1 MNAVRLINK
10 WVTPPSVLRKS
21 AAAWVIW
28 LACGSAFGAGA
39 ICLTNLCAQAVLADE
54 RFLMDGKVVPRSFY
68 DAQSL
73 VNDGTILLRSNRN
86 KEAADKLAQ
95 AIQIAPDFAD
105 AHHDYGIALVK
116 LGKPLEAIKEFKKAL
131 SLNSNLG
138 QSWLSLGGTYQSS
151 GKIDDALAAYHEFLT
166 RFPDDPDAPKIAK
179 LVQGL
184 QNLQVTTGATVG
196 SAGATAQD
204 YYDAAVRDG
213 KKIWPPSRIPLKVF
227 IGSGL
232 DTAGFKPSYA
242 EILKQS
248 FNDWA
253 AASKGLIQ
261 FKFVDFANGADI
273 ECYWVSDPRL
283 LHSLAED
290 GEAKL
295 TTDKAG
301 LFHCRIQLVTIPSLP
316 EMPMTENRIRYMA
329 LHEIGHALG
338 ITGHTTDPRD
348 AMFFSSSLEDTWKD
362 LSLRDANT
370 IVRLYSAS

>member
-1 MNAVRLINK
+1 MNAVRSTELGTILH
-10 WVTPPSVLRKS
+10 SVLRQF
-21 AAAWVIW
+21 AAAGMIW
-28 LACGSAFGAGA
+28 LACGSAACAGA
-39 ICLTNLCAQAVLADE
+39 ICLTGSCAQAAFADE
-54 RFLMDGKVVPRSFY
+54 QFLMDGKVVPRSYY

-95 AIQIAPDFAD
+95 AIQIAPSFAA
-105 AHHDYGIALVK
+105 AHHDYALALVK
-116 LGKPLEAIKEFKKAL
+116 LGKPQDAIKEFKTAL
-131 SLNSNLG
+131 SLDPTLASA
-138 QSWLSLGGTYQSS
+138 WLSLGGTYQSS
-151 GKIDDALAAYHEFLT
+151 GKLDDALDAYHEFLT
-166 RFPDDPDAPKIAK
+166 RFPNDPDAPKIAK

-184 QNLQVTTGATVG
+184 QNLQLSTGATVG
-196 SAGATAQD
+196 GAAAAASD

-213 KKIWPPSRIPLKVF
+213 KSIWPASHIPVKVF

-232 DTAGFKPSYA
+232 DTAGFKPRYA

-248 FNDWA
+248 FSDWA
-253 AASKGLIQ
+253 AASKGAIS
-261 FKFVDFANGADI
+261 FAFVGDAKSADI

-283 LHSLAED
+283 LHNPAED
-290 GEAKL
+290 GEARL
-295 TTDKAG
+295 TKSNAG
-301 LFHCRIQLVTIPSLP
+301 LVHCTIQLMTIPNLP
-316 EMPMTENRIRYMA
+316 EMPMTENRMRHNS

-362 LSLRDANT
+362 LSSRDANT